1 MKRIFIA
8 IVAFLLTLIASA
20 QDWTFTSADNVNPV
34 VTVWAITGYGDT
46 GSGYVI
52 NYQYGVDDFQ
62 NATEYADKWTWK
74 KETILGWTD
83 TGYIWNTE
91 LFESA
96 GNTLTISEAPMD
108 VWVEGAIPDYLG
120 YEDYGA
126 LPSGAYWF
134 DISPSGYAFRISTI
148 LPSDFGKWAWDGSIN
163 PSWVEPPLAPV
174 QQGKRLAKGH
184 NK

>member
-1 MKRIFIA
+1 MKSFLSIILFAIA
-8 IVAFLLTLIASA
+8 LSANCQLWTFHSA
-20 QDWTFTSADNVNPV
+20 QSVNPV
-34 VTVWAITGYGDT
+34 VTVWNITGYGET

-52 NYQYGVDDFQ
+52 NYQYGVNDFQ
-62 NATEYADKWTWK
+62 NATEFADKWTWK

-91 LFESA
+91 LFESD

-108 VWVEGAIPDYLG
+108 VWVEGAIPDYFG

-126 LPSGAYWF
+126 LQSGEYWF
-134 DISPSGYAFRISTI
+134 DIAPGGYAFRLSTAQ
-148 LPSDFGKWAWDGSIN
+148 PPDFGKWAWDGSIN

-174 QQGKRLAKGH
+174 LSGKRLAKGH